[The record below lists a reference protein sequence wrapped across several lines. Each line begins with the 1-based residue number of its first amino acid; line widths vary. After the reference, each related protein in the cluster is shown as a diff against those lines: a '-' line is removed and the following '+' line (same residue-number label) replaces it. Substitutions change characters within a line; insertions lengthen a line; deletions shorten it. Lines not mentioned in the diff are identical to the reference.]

1 MKTAANQE
9 THIMHLGDL
18 SGNSEILHL
27 GLPRQGTILFLK
39 ELRHISGRNMGQ
51 TGSRRMLADDA

>member
-9 THIMHLGDL
+9 THIMHLGGL

-39 ELRHISGRNMGQ
+39 ELRHISLGQ
-51 TGSRRMLADDA
+51 KHGHTEALEC